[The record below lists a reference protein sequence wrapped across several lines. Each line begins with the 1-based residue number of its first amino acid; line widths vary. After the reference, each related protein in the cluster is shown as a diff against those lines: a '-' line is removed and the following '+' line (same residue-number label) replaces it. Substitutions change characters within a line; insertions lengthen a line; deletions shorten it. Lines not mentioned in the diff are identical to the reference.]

1 MSKILF
7 YRADW
12 NSNASRQADD
22 GYGGVGYYRTVQP
35 AKYVKGHEVTVVGAK
50 LHKKG
55 ETAEQQ
61 WTRIFKNYDI
71 FWTTYFSDAQVA
83 SQIFYH
89 RDKFKKK
96 VIVDL
101 DDNYLDVPS
110 SNPLYDRFK
119 ETKKDKA
126 FLSTILT
133 FADAITVSTE
143 PLKQRVAQHLKK
155 VYNIEKPIFIIPNMN
170 EMSDWNFKPAKL
182 DKDRITIGYLGSYS
196 HNEDLKMVFP
206 AVAKIMDKYK
216 NVYFKSLGALGRQNI
231 ELFTPFSE
239 EAKLRCDIVAPSNN
253 FKELP
258 EYLSTLKFDIG
269 IAPLV
274 DDAFTRCKSHIKWME
289 YATYKIPTIA
299 SRVYP
304 YFVSC
309 FNREIIDDGYSGLL
323 VKPNE
328 WENAL
333 EDLILHPDKRK
344 MLGENAYKQVT
355 EEWQYNDEFSDAIA
369 KVINSL

>member
-1 MSKILF
+1 MTQKEMSKILF

-143 PLKQRVAQHLKK
+143 LSRTMAVVEAAREWSKALENQNDIA
-155 VYNIEKPIFIIPNMN
+155 
-170 EMSDWNFKPAKL
+170 AL
-182 DKDRITIGYLGSYS
+182 D
-196 HNEDLKMVFP
+196 N
-206 AVAKIMDKYK
+206 A
-216 NVYFKSLGALGRQNI
+216 
-231 ELFTPFSE
+231 
-239 EAKLRCDIVAPSNN
+239 
-253 FKELP
+253 
-258 EYLSTLKFDIG
+258 
-269 IAPLV
+269 
-274 DDAFTRCKSHIKWME
+274 
-289 YATYKIPTIA
+289 
-299 SRVYP
+299 
-304 YFVSC
+304 
-309 FNREIIDDGYSGLL
+309 
-323 VKPNE
+323 
-328 WENAL
+328 ENAL
-333 EDLILHPDKRK
+333 IR
-344 MLGENAYKQVT
+344 AV
-355 EEWQYNDEFSDAIA
+355 DAL
-369 KVINSL
+369 KEG